1 MLDYLRTFE
10 PMEDVVVELE
20 RLFMFLVWEERAL
33 PFVTWFIF
41 LCFPGSCLF
50 S

>member
-1 MLDYLRTFE
+1 MVNYLGTFE

-20 RLFMFLVWEERAL
+20 RLFMFSVWEERAL
-33 PFVTWFIF
+33 PFVTWLIF
-41 LCFPGSCLF
+41 LCFSGSCLF